1 MESARKVGYVALS
14 AACYQFS
21 YEPVVVIEPKP
32 ESFMDAVGAFSCGH
46 LNTGCGSFHAR
57 IPSLLCWIQSVA
69 ATDEFPSLS
78 NS

>member
-32 ESFMDAVGAFSCGH
+32 ESFMDAVGAFSCG
-46 LNTGCGSFHAR
+46 
-57 IPSLLCWIQSVA
+57 PLLY
-69 ATDEFPSLS
+69 
-78 NS
+78 